1 MALEVLIVRDRE
13 ADRLEDRENIGSMI
27 LIAEARSPDEVEQKE
42 Y

>member
-1 MALEVLIVRDRE
+1 MALEILILRKTVKRTAR
-13 ADRLEDRENIGSMI
+13 RENSGSMI